1 MLLGLHPSA
10 FLHWDM
16 QMPPPQPPP
25 ASPPPALLSGDASY
39 DYYIVSVL
47 KASPF
52 ADTDTPPLTF
62 ISFIPLMIQTWAVMC
77 YSERRILW
85 I

>member
-1 MLLGLHPSA
+1 MLLGRHPSA
-10 FLHWDM
+10 FSHWDM
-16 QMPPPQPPP
+16 QMPLPPHPRPPP
-25 ASPPPALLSGDASY
+25 LPLLYLVGMHL

-77 YSERRILW
+77 SSERRILW